1 MNVKQLLRN
10 IALQVHLLHERAYT
24 YWLAR
29 ESGIQ
34 LLEPLTFEEREFFV
48 QLKNELSNP
57 DLI

>member
-24 YWLAR
+24 YWLSR